1 MSFLSLTERDRDEML
16 AAIGVDSIDELFRDI
31 PPGVR
36 FDRELDLEPAL
47 SEQEIVAHLE
57 ELAARNVDTG
67 RELSFLGAGI
77 YDHYVPAVV
86 DAVLQRGE
94 LLTAYTPYQA
104 EMSQGVLQAIFE
116 YQTAICE
123 LTGMDVSNASG
134 YDGTTVA
141 ADACYVAKHVTGR
154 SRVVLAET
162 LNPQVRQVVKT
173 YAPGFGLEVVEV
185 PHRDGVTDPDELGE
199 AARDA
204 ACVIFQQPNF
214 FGCLEPAPD
223 LAAAAN
229 DAGALPVAHVDPVSL
244 GVLEAPGAYGCALA
258 IGEGQA
264 AGNYQSYGGPHYG
277 FMAARSDYVRRMP
290 GRIVGETTDVEG
302 RRAYVLTLQTR
313 EQHIRREKA
322 TSNITT
328 NQTLLALAGL
338 VHLSWLGPQGLREQG
353 ETCMAL
359 AAYAKERLGLPL
371 LFPEQTTFKEF
382 AIQRRTARRRGD
394 PRRARAGRA
403 SRLRAPPRL
412 RRHGGRAPRLRHREA
427 HARGHRPARGG
438 AGRMKLIYERSQEGR
453 RASSLPHEHAPGAR
467 RSPTSSAASS
477 RRACPRSRSP
487 SSSAISRTSR
497 RARSAS
503 TPASIRSAPAR

>member
-1 MSFLSLTERDRDEML
+1 VSYLSLTPADREEML
-16 AAIGVDSIDELFRDI
+16 ATVGVATIDELFRDI
-31 PPGVR
+31 PEGVR
-36 FDRELDLEPAL
+36 FGRELDLEPAL
-47 SEQEIVAHLE
+47 SEPELVAHLA
-57 ELAARNVDTG
+57 ELAERNVDTG

-86 DAVLQRGE
+86 DAVLARGE
-94 LLTAYTPYQA
+94 FLTAYTPYQP

-141 ADACYVAKHVTGR
+141 ADACFVAKHVTGR
-154 SRVVLAET
+154 AKVVLCET
-162 LNPQVRQVVKT
+162 VNPQVRQVVKT

-185 PHRDGVTDPDELGE
+185 AHRGGVTDPGDVRD
-199 AARDA
+199 AAADA

-229 DAGALPVAHVDPVSL
+229 EAEALPVAHVDLVSL
-244 GVLEAPGAYGCALA
+244 GVLEAPGAYGSA
-258 IGEGQA
+258 IAVGEGQG
-264 AGNYQSYGGPHYG
+264 AGNVQSYGGPHYG
-277 FMAARSDYVRRMP
+277 FLAARTDFIRRMP
-290 GRIVGETTDVEG
+290 GRIVGETTDLSGERG
-302 RRAYVLTLQTR
+302 YVLTLQTR

-359 AAYAKERLGLPL
+359 GEYAKERLGLPL
-371 LFPEQTTFKEF
+371 VFSEQTTFKEF
-382 AIQRRTARRRGD
+382 AVRVGRSAKDVIRDA
-394 PRRARAGRA
+394 RARGVHPGYALGRDYAGLDDALLVAVTEKR
-403 SRLRAPPRL
+403 
-412 RRHGGRAPRLRHREA
+412 
-427 HARGHRPARGG
+427 
-438 AGRMKLIYERSQEGR
+438 
-453 RASSLPHEHAPGAR
+453 
-467 RSPTSSAASS
+467 
-477 RRACPRSRSP
+477 
-487 SSSAISRTSR
+487 
-497 RARSAS
+497 
-503 TPASIRSAPAR
+503 TPADIDRLAEVLGEVAR